1 MMFRLLFFMIIS
13 LLSLQ
18 TMAEP
23 VIVVLGDSISAGY
36 GMPIEQGWVSL
47 LQKKLLTYHSRYT
60 IYNASISGE
69 TSAGG
74 LARIDDLLNSQKP
87 NIVLL
92 QLGANDGLRGLSP
105 IELKSNLEEITRRA
119 HNIGASV
126 LLLSMKI
133 PPNYGKRYVDMF
145 YNVYPQLA
153 KQLNI
158 TLVPF
163 LLEDVALHKDLMQAD
178 DLHPN
183 AKAQAILADK
193 IEPYLLPLLQ

>member
-1 MMFRLLFFMIIS
+1 MVRLLFFMVIS
-13 LLSLQ
+13 FLSLQ

-23 VIVVLGDSISAGY
+23 VIVVLGDSISASY
-36 GMPIEQGWVSL
+36 GMPVEQGWVSL
-47 LQKKLLTYHSRYT
+47 LQKKLLTHHSRYSL
-60 IYNASISGE
+60 YNASISGE

-74 LARIDDLLNSQKP
+74 LARIDALLNTQKP
-87 NIVLL
+87 AIVLL

-105 IELKSNLEEITRRA
+105 VDMKSNLAEITRRA
-119 HNIGASV
+119 QNIGATV

-133 PPNYGKRYVDMF
+133 PPNYGKRYIDLF
-145 YNVYPQLA
+145 YNIYPQLA
-153 KQLNI
+153 QQLNI

-178 DLHPN
+178 GLHPN

-193 IEPYLLPLLQ
+193 IEPYLLPLLK

>member
-1 MMFRLLFFMIIS
+1 MFRLFFFMIIS

-23 VIVVLGDSISAGY
+23 VIVVLGDSISASY
-36 GMPIEQGWVSL
+36 GMPVEQGWVSL
-47 LQKKLLTYHSRYT
+47 LQKKLLTHHSRYSL
-60 IYNASISGE
+60 YNASISGE

-74 LARIDDLLNSQKP
+74 LARIDALLNTQKP
-87 NIVLL
+87 AIVLL

-105 IELKSNLEEITRRA
+105 LDMKSNLEEITRRVQ
-119 HNIGASV
+119 NIGATV

-133 PPNYGKRYVDMF
+133 PPNYGKRYVDLF

-153 KQLNI
+153 QQLKI

-178 DLHPN
+178 GLHPN